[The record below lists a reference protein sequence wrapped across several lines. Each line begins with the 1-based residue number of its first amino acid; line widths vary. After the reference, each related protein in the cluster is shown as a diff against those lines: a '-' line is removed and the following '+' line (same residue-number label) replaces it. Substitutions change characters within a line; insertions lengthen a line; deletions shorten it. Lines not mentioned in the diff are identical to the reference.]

1 VPLVKQFK
9 RAEEVFDVRCG
20 YVDITSR
27 TSAKIGDVDETVILL
42 E

>member
-9 RAEEVFDVRCG
+9 RAEEVFDSRCRMEILRH
-20 YVDITSR
+20 VHLP
-27 TSAKIGDVDETVILL
+27 KIGDVDETVILL